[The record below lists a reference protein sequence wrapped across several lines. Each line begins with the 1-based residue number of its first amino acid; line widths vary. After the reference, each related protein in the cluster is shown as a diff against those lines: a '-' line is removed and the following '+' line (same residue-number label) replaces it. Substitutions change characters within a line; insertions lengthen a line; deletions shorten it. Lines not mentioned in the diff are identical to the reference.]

1 MSSFA
6 RIFFNNLGQTIATG
20 IGSAHA
26 ATQMQMQQPPARGG
40 QKKPAQGCTPCAA
53 KAMVAQAKTF
63 RGGR

>member
-26 ATQMQMQQPPARGG
+26 AAQMQAPPQRGQQGKP
-40 QKKPAQGCTPCAA
+40 PAQGCTPCAA
-53 KAMVAQAKTF
+53 RAMVAQAKNF

>member
-6 RIFFNNLGQTIATG
+6 RIFFNNLGQTLAQG

-26 ATQMQMQQPPARGG
+26 AAQMHAPPQSG

-53 KAMVAQAKTF
+53 KAMVAQAKNF

>member
-6 RIFFNNLGQTIATG
+6 RVFFNNLGQTLAQG

-26 ATQMQMQQPPARGG
+26 ATQMQQPPARGG

-53 KAMVAQAKTF
+53 KAMVAQAKNF

>member
-26 ATQMQMQQPPARGG
+26 ATQMQQPQQRGG

-53 KAMVAQAKTF
+53 RAMVAQAKNF